1 MAYEKPGEKDG
12 HHRAAGDLRALRY
25 RAMVLNG
32 SGLIAQNTVA
42 GGRIHGVLQNKPDVN
57 HACELMLTGV
67 TKMVAGAAVAQGVP
81 VASDNQGRAIAA
93 TGTNIM
99 IGRAETAAGAA
110 GEIISVALSP
120 IQAAN
125 ALA

>member
-81 VASDNQGRAIAA
+81 VAS
-93 TGTNIM
+93 GTNIM